1 MLSDC
6 KGVYLNS
13 KNHFNTL
20 LILSFVLINAQVID
34 CLFLYCT
41 LLVAGLVGGGTIS
54 GNYYRLGTAKHNFS
68 VVAKI
73 GRTTINGRTSFG
85 KL

>member
-1 MLSDC
+1 M
-6 KGVYLNS
+6 
-13 KNHFNTL
+13 
-20 LILSFVLINAQVID
+20 
-34 CLFLYCT
+34 
-41 LLVAGLVGGGTIS
+41 AGSVGGGTIS
-54 GNYYRLGTAKHNFS
+54 GNYYRPGTAKHNFS